1 MAEIAN
7 ELNTIRNGRY
17 GIDIR
22 DAIHDAI
29 DKINTQVD
37 EQNAGEEVDD
47 AGHQQR
53 A

>member
-1 MAEIAN
+1 MADLTI
-7 ELNTIRNGRY
+7 ELNTIQNGRY

-37 EQNAGEEVDD
+37 EQDAGEEADD
-47 AGHQQR
+47 AGHQ
-53 A
+53 